1 MMEECLA
8 LQRWLAAGLQ
18 AAGLKVH
25 DVPPGD
31 AQPPYLS
38 LGPDSTA
45 DWGWKGG
52 GGTEHRLVVT
62 LWTGRDGMERTKAM
76 LSDVE
81 EVIAGLPR
89 TIAGIRIVTLRVLRG
104 QVKRNPRSWTAGRLE
119 LLVRTIKET
128 M

>member
-8 LQRWLAAGLQ
+8 LQRWLTAGLQ
-18 AAGLKVH
+18 AAGMKVH

-31 AQPPYLS
+31 ALPPYVT
-38 LGPDSTA
+38 LGPDSTTE
-45 DWGWKGG
+45 WSWKGG

-62 LWTGRDGMERTKAM
+62 LWSGREGMQRTKAM

-81 EVIAGLPR
+81 EVIGSLPR
-89 TIAGIRIVTLRVLRG
+89 MIDGIRIVTLRVLRG
-104 QVKRNPRSWTAGRLE
+104 QVKRNPKSWTAGRLE